1 MMQALLDLVPCVLL
15 SAQDTFRIAQQD
27 IALRCAAQPLAGA
40 LKQRGS
46 QLAFQI
52 ADGFGYGR
60 LGYVQAP
67 CGARHVFQ
75 LGDGGKLPELIEFQS
90 IPSSQIQDIII

>member
-52 ADGFGYGR
+52 ADGFGYALALR
-60 LGYVQAP
+60 RKTTLKFCKSA
-67 CGARHVFQ
+67 
-75 LGDGGKLPELIEFQS
+75 
-90 IPSSQIQDIII
+90 